1 MKLAKILILTAALL
15 SPLTAMAA
23 EERTEAAQS
32 VESLRLQ
39 LLEVESKEAALAAR
53 ARQIDEDLKPENIE
67 RSLAG
72 IGSTRPEDLRE
83 LRRRQ
88 LTIDKDSVSAQL
100 KLLARGR
107 ERLESVLRTAETRA
121 YQQSAQEVTGATNQ
135 TLMAQNSGNWRW
147 ALGILVAIDAIAVVL
162 LVMLIL
168 RRQKLA

>member
-1 MKLAKILILTAALL
+1 MKLAKILILTVALL
-15 SPLTAMAA
+15 SPLTATAA
-23 EERTEAAQS
+23 EEKTEAAQS

-39 LLEVESKEAALAAR
+39 LLEVESKEAALEAR

-100 KLLARGR
+100 KLLARSR

-147 ALGILVAIDAIAVVL
+147 AVGILVAIDAIAVVL

-168 RRQKLA
+168 KRQKLA

>member
-1 MKLAKILILTAALL
+1 M
-15 SPLTAMAA
+15 
-23 EERTEAAQS
+23 
-32 VESLRLQ
+32 
-39 LLEVESKEAALAAR
+39 
-53 ARQIDEDLKPENIE
+53 KPENIE

-100 KLLARGR
+100 KLLARSR

-147 ALGILVAIDAIAVVL
+147 AVGILVAIDAIAVVL

-168 RRQKLA
+168 KRQKLA